1 TDGATKKVTKFQKT
15 KTSVAPVVGGGIL
28 VNLSEHMY
36 AKVQYLYQFGSKI
49 KKTISRKL
57 NDKKNEVTPTVKYR
71 SQKVTVGF
79 GYMF

>member
-1 TDGATKKVTKFQKT
+1 M
-15 KTSVAPVVGGGIL
+15 APVVGGGIL